1 MADAGP
7 VFWRGSGRL
16 ADGREII
23 YFDESPGAGRAQV
36 RDERELDTADAAPGA
51 PDGLRWDPLAEEWV
65 MYAAQRQDRPYR
77 PAGPGCPLCP
87 SRPGQLTEIP
97 ASGYDVVVFQNR
109 YPALGPPGRCEVV
122 CFTSDH
128 EASFATLSER
138 RARTVFEAWAD
149 RSRELGDRPGVEH
162 VYCFENRGE
171 EIGVTLHH
179 PHGQVYAF
187 PFLPP
192 RTRRLA
198 TRAREHRSRSGSN
211 LFDEVVRAELDDGR
225 RIVVG
230 NEHWVAFVP
239 QFARWP
245 FEIMIFPHARVTGLN
260 AVGEAA
266 RDAFGPVYLDVL
278 RRLDALFGVPMPYI
292 AAWQQAPAEP
302 EFGLHLHVMGMRR
315 APGKLKY
322 QAGTETGAGAWSND
336 VPPEDAARLLREAA
350 GG

>member
-1 MADAGP
+1 VAEAEP
-7 VFWRGSGRL
+7 VFWRSSGRL

-23 YFDESPGAGRAQV
+23 YFNESPGTGRAQV
-36 RDERELDTADAAPGA
+36 RDERELAAADGGEGA
-51 PDGLRWDPLAEEWV
+51 DGGLRWDPLAGEWV
-65 MYAAQRQDRPYR
+65 MYAAQRQERPYR
-77 PAGPGCPLCP
+77 LPGPDCPLCP
-87 SRPGQLTEIP
+87 SRPDHLTEIP
-97 ASGYDVVVFQNR
+97 APGYDVVVFQNR
-109 YPALGPPGRCEVV
+109 YPALVAPGRCEVV
-122 CFTSDH
+122 CFTSEH

-149 RSRELGDRPGVEH
+149 RSRELGSRPGVEH

-192 RTRRLA
+192 RTAHLA
-198 TRAREHRSRSGSN
+198 ERVRAHRARSGGN
-211 LFDEVVRAELDDGR
+211 LFEEVVRAELDDGR
-225 RIVVG
+225 RIVAG

-245 FEIMIFPHARVTGLN
+245 FEIMLFPRARVTSLA

-266 RDAFGPVYLDVL
+266 RDAFGPVYLDLL

-292 AAWQQAPAEP
+292 AAWQQAPTEP

-315 APGKLKY
+315 ARGKLKY

-336 VPPEDAARLLREAA
+336 VLPEDAARMLTEAA
-350 GG
+350 GA